1 MLTRQSTRKTERL
14 HATALLGDF
23 DAKTRRRRLCGTKA
37 MPDAIAR
44 LFHAD
49 SAKALVMKYIGQ
61 LVADGFA
68 EWDILNNGDIQL
80 RFHTGETFLL
90 KETVIVRLR

>member
-1 MLTRQSTRKTERL
+1 MFPLW
-14 HATALLGDF
+14 DF
-23 DAKTRRRRLCGTKA
+23 DAKTSGRRLCGTKA
-37 MPDAIAR
+37 MRDAIAG
-44 LFHAD
+44 LFQAD
-49 SAKALVMKYIGQ
+49 PAKALVMKYIGQ

-68 EWDILNNGDIQL
+68 EWDINNNGDIQL